1 MVYEEQ
7 ENSMKF
13 LPIKI
18 LLKGGAEHEITEVE
32 YQLLCREFPRVA
44 VAVELAKMAAWC
56 RANPQKRKTP
66 VGVARFVS
74 LWLSRAKEQT
84 PRQVTYAAAHKPFQ
98 DEEKTPEEVKEYAK
112 RELARMQAMIDKRA
126 KG

>member
-1 MVYEEQ
+1 
-7 ENSMKF
+7 MKF

-32 YQLLCREFPRVA
+32 YQLLCREYPRVA

-98 DEEKTPEEVKEYAK
+98 AEEKTPEEVKEYAK
-112 RELARMQAMIDKRA
+112 RELARMQAMIDKRKQA
-126 KG
+126 